1 MVSLFAIA
9 QPRQPMPKLCRI
21 AALSGFSRRR
31 SAMLEST
38 VIAMSTMFDAGLL
51 DVCEPGILGLSS
63 FSGTFSTRGV
73 GLI

>member
-1 MVSLFAIA
+1 
-9 QPRQPMPKLCRI
+9 
-21 AALSGFSRRR
+21 
-31 SAMLEST
+31 MLEST